1 MFVITGA
8 TGHTG
13 AVAAD
18 TLLAQGERVRVV
30 VRERAKGER
39 FAEKGAEVALADMT
53 DAEAL
58 TQALT
63 GARGAYLLV
72 PPNFAIADF
81 RAYQTRV
88 SDAIVQAVTRAKVP
102 HVVLLSSIGAQLAS
116 GTGPIVGLHEL
127 EARLAKIAGLRTTSI
142 RAASFMEN
150 IGGSLSMLAQGLFP
164 SFHPADFAYERIA
177 TVDIGKLAAAELR
190 EGGAQS
196 SIIELGGDPL
206 SSNDIAAT
214 LSKLVGK
221 PIKVAEAPLEAVVPT
236 FMGFGMSQSLAE
248 LYAEMLAGFGTGHIK
263 FEGTHRRVRGSTP
276 LETVLAGML
285 GKS

>member
-39 FAEKGAEVALADMT
+39 FAAKGAEVAIADMT
-53 DAEAL
+53 DADAL
-58 TQALT
+58 ANALT

-72 PPNFAIADF
+72 PPNLAVTDF

-102 HVVLLSSIGAQLAS
+102 HVVLLSSIGAQLES

-127 EARLAKIAGLRTTSI
+127 EGRLAKIAGLRTTSI

-150 IGGSLSMLAQGLFP
+150 IGGSLAMLEQGLFP

-190 EGGAQS
+190 EGGAKS
-196 SIIELGGDPL
+196 SIIELGGDPQ

-221 PIKVAEAPLEAVVPT
+221 PIKVAEAPLDAVVPT
-236 FMGFGMSQSLAE
+236 FM
-248 LYAEMLAGFGTGHIK
+248 
-263 FEGTHRRVRGSTP
+263 
-276 LETVLAGML
+276 
-285 GKS
+285 